1 LVEHDLFGKPVPAF
15 SGSCSEEI
23 KKGLKSP
30 CFRAPPLLAGGS
42 STPGDA
48 PSYENSNHEML
59 HDFAALAPL
68 LQQFPAAPF
77 RLNALLIS
85 IVARRVKVN
94 TAGIGRA
101 PPRRPSNARLKSKR
115 RGIVQTLTLGACHSA
130 AAISRRSGQQFAGGG

>member
-1 LVEHDLFGKPVPAF
+1 MIFSENRYPLFRIMLRGN
-15 SGSCSEEI
+15 

-30 CFRAPPLLAGGS
+30 CFRAPPFLTGGS

-59 HDFAALAPL
+59 HDFAAFAPL
-68 LQQFPAAPF
+68 LLQFPAAPF
-77 RLNALLIS
+77 RLDAFVIS
-85 IVARRVKVN
+85 IVARPVKVN

-101 PPRRPSNARLKSKR
+101 PPHHASNTRLKSKR
-115 RGIVQTLTLGACHSA
+115 RAIMQMLTLGACHSG